1 MNDRNI
7 ENGDRF
13 YRNGQGGIC
22 MRSKRVKWMQHVI
35 VFVLVIAMLLPMTT
49 PVSVQAAESDL
60 YLAYQEDESGTT
72 VTKLKKDQREVYK
85 VTELNM
91 NKGNCVDLCFINA
104 ALSWDNARWTS
115 DNKKVATVN
124 GDGVITAVGEG
135 VAKITL
141 TYDFGLFSEKE
152 ESASVIVYVGK
163 DNWKLHIGTTAKDI
177 PESRE
182 LKVGRKI
189 DLAFWGVSDWNTG
202 KLFEVEWKSSNE
214 NILSVDKST
223 GVVTALKQG
232 TANVDIYLY
241 NKVSNITVN
250 DTIEVNVLPKAYSDS
265 TWQNENYLT
274 YGENYF
280 RLFSDD
286 YLFRIPGSVFDKHVL
301 KEYGRIAETPS
312 GGAITES
319 YYNAVSKLSGLD
331 KFLMG
336 TFEFLQNGTAAT
348 VNAFLGGEETYEEG
362 KVYACILKFVEEL
375 HKNENSISSIVSDA
389 AGMTDTLNSIYSQ
402 GVDLS
407 KSEMIEVLG
416 ESKYLTE
423 TEIKEMINEL
433 YANYDLIEDL
443 VSEGV
448 TITEYIGSTM
458 RLHEVDEAVLDLLSQ
473 CTRNRSSLNVALNVL
488 NKERSKNGVAACAEK
503 YLSDKT
509 ADVINGI
516 INEGTGGVSNAIIK
530 AAGKVEDVLHLDMD
544 SYYAAVEYS
553 CYQAELR
560 YYCKGLLE
568 EINENFN
575 SYTEEALKDKIEM
588 YEFAYEAYITA
599 TRMMLEEALK
609 IAKSSE
615 KGNVQ
620 TSLNVLTSLD
630 YDSAVD
636 LAMKYYKLDNPKS
649 DEHEKVFSV
658 RDNSSEQTA
667 TKSEKKQYG
676 YYHYTDGNGDYA
688 VCAYYGQETDGW
700 KNIYREEIWVDEP
713 LKLVSKSATSYKHP
727 EVSGC
732 KTAGCLEGDFW
743 LEGGKFVDEDGVS
756 WYREQTRVVSGDVN
770 ETQELIVIKGN
781 SVVSGNGDITDSVLQ
796 DRMEELVSELLRANR
811 GIKGNAN
818 ATEAYFTTTGK
829 EYKADSGKICKNTN
843 VIEETWFTDVFGTVN
858 VDNFP
863 KHLQSKGNGD
873 SNIGY
878 SCFGFACF
886 AQWYIYKNN
895 NDDKVTAKQI
905 ASGEYTKEFLKNNLQ
920 VGDIIR
926 IYISKNGN
934 KYYHSM
940 LFHSFT
946 ENGMIVLD
954 CNRNTDNKVRL
965 NEIKYN
971 REGWSGDPVWIYRV
985 QE

>member
-1 MNDRNI
+1 
-7 ENGDRF
+7 
-13 YRNGQGGIC
+13 

-60 YLAYQEDESGTT
+60 YLAYQEDEFGTT

-473 CTRNRSSLNVALNVL
+473 CTSNRSSLNVALNVL

-516 INEGTGGVSNAIIK
+516 INEGTGGVLNAIIK

-620 TSLNVLTSLD
+620 TSLNALTSLD

-649 DEHEKVFSV
+649 DEHEKVFLV

-667 TKSEKKQYG
+667 TKGEKKQYG

-940 LFHSFT
+940 VFHSFT

>member
-1 MNDRNI
+1 
-7 ENGDRF
+7 
-13 YRNGQGGIC
+13 

-60 YLAYQEDESGTT
+60 YLAYQDTEYGKSVVD
-72 VTKLKKDQREVYK
+72 LKGASAKAVYK

-104 ALSWDNARWTS
+104 ALSWGNARWTS

-152 ESASVIVYVGK
+152 ESASVTVYVGK

-241 NKVSNITVN
+241 YKVSNITVN
-250 DTIEVNVLPKAYSDS
+250 DTIEINVLPKAYSDS

-286 YLFRIPGSVFDKHVL
+286 YLFRIPGSVLDKHVL

-473 CTRNRSSLNVALNVL
+473 CTSNRSSLNVALNVL

-568 EINENFN
+568 EINENYN

-620 TSLNVLTSLD
+620 TSLNALTSFD

-636 LAMKYYKLDNPKS
+636 LAMKYFKLDNPKA

-796 DRMEELVSELLRANR
+796 DCMEELVSELLRANR

-940 LFHSFT
+940 VFHSFT

>member
-1 MNDRNI
+1 
-7 ENGDRF
+7 
-13 YRNGQGGIC
+13 